1 MKLVTLPEQIL
12 REKSK
17 KVTLPL
23 SEQKIKLI
31 EGMIK
36 HIDDSQLPGATDRPG
51 VGISAV
57 QVGHLD
63 RIYYINAPASDGE
76 MPWRECLINPV
87 ITRTSKEA
95 AALEGG
101 EGCLSVGDEV
111 PGQEGIVH
119 RNFEVTV
126 EFYSYFSKKQM
137 KVTKK
142 GYQAIIIQHEQDHL
156 NGRLFIDRIN
166 KFEPWLVSDDE
177 ILI

>member
-1 MKLVTLPEQIL
+1 MKLVTLPAKIL
-12 REKSK
+12 RQKSE

-23 SEQKIKLI
+23 SDEKIKLI
-31 EGMIK
+31 EDMIK
-36 HIDDSQLPGATDRPG
+36 HIDDSQQPGSTERAG

-57 QVGHLD
+57 QVGALD

-76 MPWRECLINPV
+76 SPWRDCLINPV
-87 ITRTSKEA
+87 ITKTSKEK

-119 RNFEVTV
+119 RNFQVTV
-126 EFYSYFSKKQM
+126 EYYSYLHKKQM
-137 KVTKK
+137 RVTKK